1 MKEYVK
7 PDVFV
12 TEFALNEAVAA
23 CTDTTEK
30 EFEEQKIICVI
41 NGEEVIFYNG
51 CTNSATDGKL
61 VTYNGTLYYLWYNGS
76 VGGKPS
82 TDGEALIK
90 AIQKEAGVSGS
101 GWHAGPATAE
111 IITTHNMS

>member
-12 TEFALNEAVAA
+12 TEFAVNEAVAA

-51 CTNSATDGKL
+51 CTNSATKGDL
-61 VTYNGTLYYLWYNGS
+61 ATYRGTLYYLWYNGEVS
-76 VGGKPS
+76 
-82 TDGEALIK
+82 GEPTNEQKQLIQG
-90 AIQKEAGVSGS
+90 IQGAAGVSGP

>member
-12 TEFALNEAVAA
+12 TEFALNEAVAV
-23 CTDTTEK
+23 CTDITETK
-30 EFEEQKIICVI
+30 YNNQTIYCVI
-41 NGEEVIFYNG
+41 NGSETIFYNG

>member
-12 TEFALNEAVAA
+12 TEFALNEAVAV
-23 CTDTTEK
+23 CTDITETK
-30 EFEEQKIICVI
+30 YNNQTIYCVI
-41 NGEEVIFYNG
+41 NGSETIFYNG
-51 CTNSATDGKL
+51 CTNSATKGDL
-61 VTYNGTLYYLWYNGS
+61 VTYKGTLYYLWYNGEVS
-76 VGGKPS
+76 
-82 TDGEALIK
+82 GEPTNEQKQLIQG
-90 AIQKEAGVSGS
+90 IQGAAGVSGP

>member
-12 TEFALNEAVAA
+12 TEFAVNEAVAA

-51 CTNSATDGKL
+51 CTNSATKGDL
-61 VTYNGTLYYLWYNGS
+61 VTYKGTLYYLWYNGS